1 MGIIYYK
8 RGSTGAVVKQIQKAL
23 KLISDGHF
31 GPLTEEAVKDFQRE
45 NGLKVDGI
53 VGPSTLA
60 LLIPERLKRSERT
73 ITEIIIHCSATPDG
87 KDYTVDDIRRWHKQ
101 RGYSDVGYHYIVY
114 RNGIL
119 AQGRDVN
126 IIGAHAAGHNAHSI
140 GICYIGG
147 MNAENTQPEDTR
159 TLRQKARLLSLLVHL
174 RKLYPNARII
184 GHRDLSEDKNG
195 NGIIEPSEWMKACP
209 SFDAKSEYHRI

>member
-1 MGIIYYK
+1 MGMTFYK
-8 RGSTGAVVKQIQKAL
+8 RGSTGAVVKQIQEAL
-23 KLISDGHF
+23 FLLADGIY
-31 GPLTEEAVKDFQRE
+31 GAMTEDAVKVFQRE
-45 NGLKVDGI
+45 NGLTVDGI
-53 VGPSTLA
+53 VGPATLA
-60 LLIPERLKRSERT
+60 KLIPQRLKKSERK
-73 ITEIIIHCSATPDG
+73 ITEIIVHCSATPEG

-114 RNGIL
+114 RNGQL
-119 AQGRDVN
+119 VQGRDVN
-126 IIGAHAAGHNAHSI
+126 IIGAHASGHNAHSI

-147 MNAENTQPEDTR
+147 MSADNTRPEDTR
-159 TLRQKARLLSLLVHL
+159 TLRQKGRLLSLLVDL

-195 NGIIEPSEWMKACP
+195 DGIIEPSEWMKACP

>member
-1 MGIIYYK
+1 MTFYK
-8 RGSTGAVVKQIQKAL
+8 RGSTGAVVKQIQEAL
-23 KLISDGHF
+23 FLLADGIY
-31 GPLTEEAVKDFQRE
+31 GAMTEDAVKVFQRE
-45 NGLKVDGI
+45 NGLTVDGI
-53 VGPSTLA
+53 VGPATLA
-60 LLIPERLKRSERT
+60 KLIPQRLKKSERK

-126 IIGAHAAGHNAHSI
+126 IIGAHASGHNAHSI

-147 MNAENTQPEDTR
+147 MSADNTRPEDTR
-159 TLRQKARLLSLLVHL
+159 TLRQKGRLLSLLVDL

>member
-1 MGIIYYK
+1 MGMTFYK
-8 RGSTGAVVKQIQKAL
+8 RGSTGAVVKQIQEAL
-23 KLISDGHF
+23 YLLADGIY
-31 GPLTEEAVKDFQRE
+31 GAMTEDAVKVFQRE
-45 NGLKVDGI
+45 NGLTVDGI
-53 VGPSTLA
+53 VGPATLA
-60 LLIPERLKRSERT
+60 KLIPQRLKKSERK

-126 IIGAHAAGHNAHSI
+126 IIGAHASGHNAHSI

-147 MNAENTQPEDTR
+147 MNAENTHPEDTR
-159 TLRQKARLLSLLVHL
+159 TLRQKGRLLSLLVDL
-174 RKLYPNARII
+174 RKLYPNARSV

-195 NGIIEPSEWMKACP
+195 DGIIEPSEWMKACP

>member
-1 MGIIYYK
+1 MTFYK
-8 RGSTGAVVKQIQKAL
+8 RGSTGAVVKQIQEAL
-23 KLISDGHF
+23 FLLADGIY
-31 GPLTEEAVKDFQRE
+31 GAMTEDAVKVFQRE
-45 NGLKVDGI
+45 NGLTVDGI
-53 VGPSTLA
+53 VGPATLA
-60 LLIPERLKRSERT
+60 KLIPQRLKKSERK

-126 IIGAHAAGHNAHSI
+126 IIGAHASGHNAHSI

-147 MNAENTQPEDTR
+147 MSADNTR
-159 TLRQKARLLSLLVHL
+159 GR
-174 RKLYPNARII
+174 
-184 GHRDLSEDKNG
+184 
-195 NGIIEPSEWMKACP
+195 
-209 SFDAKSEYHRI
+209 

>member
-1 MGIIYYK
+1 MGMTFYK
-8 RGSTGAVVKQIQKAL
+8 RGSTGAVVKQIQEAL
-23 KLISDGHF
+23 FLLADGIY
-31 GPLTEEAVKDFQRE
+31 GAITEDAVKVFQRE
-45 NGLKVDGI
+45 NGLTVDGI
-53 VGPSTLA
+53 VGPATLA
-60 LLIPERLKRSERT
+60 KLIPQRLKKSERK

-87 KDYTVDDIRRWHKQ
+87 KDFTVDDIRRWHKQ

-126 IIGAHAAGHNAHSI
+126 TIGAHAVGHNAHSI

-159 TLRQKARLLSLLVHL
+159 TLRQKARLLSLLVDL

-184 GHRDLSEDKNG
+184 GHRDLSLDKNG
-195 NGIIEPSEWMKACP
+195 DGIIEPSEWMKACP

>member
-1 MGIIYYK
+1 MGMTFYK
-8 RGSTGAVVKQIQKAL
+8 RGSTGAVVKQIQEAL
-23 KLISDGHF
+23 FLLADGIY
-31 GPLTEEAVKDFQRE
+31 GAMTEDAVKVFQRE
-45 NGLKVDGI
+45 NGLTVDGI
-53 VGPSTLA
+53 VGPATLA
-60 LLIPERLKRSERT
+60 KLIPQRLKKSERK

-126 IIGAHAAGHNAHSI
+126 IIGAHASGHNAHSI

-147 MNAENTQPEDTR
+147 MSADNTRPEDTR
-159 TLRQKARLLSLLVHL
+159 TLRQKGRLLSLLVDL

>member
-1 MGIIYYK
+1 MGMIFYK
-8 RGSTGAVVKQIQKAL
+8 RGSTGAVVKQIQEAL
-23 KLISDGHF
+23 FLLADGIY
-31 GPLTEEAVKDFQRE
+31 GAITEDAVKVFQRE
-45 NGLKVDGI
+45 NGLTVDGI
-53 VGPSTLA
+53 VGPATLA
-60 LLIPERLKRSERT
+60 KLIPQRLKKSERK

-126 IIGAHAAGHNAHSI
+126 IIGAHAAGHNAHSV

-147 MNAENTQPEDTR
+147 MSADNSRPEDTR
-159 TLRQKARLLSLLVHL
+159 TLRQKARLLSLLVDL

>member
-1 MGIIYYK
+1 MTFYK
-8 RGSTGAVVKQIQKAL
+8 RGSTGAVVKQIQEAL
-23 KLISDGHF
+23 FLLADGIY
-31 GPLTEEAVKDFQRE
+31 GAMTEDAVKVFQRE
-45 NGLKVDGI
+45 NGLTVDGI
-53 VGPSTLA
+53 VGPATLA
-60 LLIPERLKRSERT
+60 KLIPQRLKKSERK

-126 IIGAHAAGHNAHSI
+126 TIGAHASGHNAHSI

-147 MNAENTQPEDTR
+147 MSADNTRPEDTR
-159 TLRQKARLLSLLVHL
+159 TLRQKGRLLSLLVDL

-195 NGIIEPSEWMKACP
+195 DGIIEPSEWMKACP

>member
-8 RGSTGAVVKQIQKAL
+8 RGSTGAVVKQIQEAL
-23 KLISDGHF
+23 HLLADGIY
-31 GPLTEEAVKDFQRE
+31 GAITEDAVKVFQRE
-45 NGLKVDGI
+45 NGLTVDGI
-53 VGPSTLA
+53 VGPATLA
-60 LLIPERLKRSERT
+60 KLVPQRLKKSERK
-73 ITEIIIHCSATPDG
+73 ITEIIIHCSATPEG
-87 KDYTVDDIRRWHKQ
+87 RDYTVDDIRRWHKE

-119 AQGRDVN
+119 AQGRDINVV
-126 IIGAHAAGHNAHSI
+126 GAHASGHNAHSI

-159 TLRQKARLLSLLVHL
+159 TLRQKARLLSLLVDL

-195 NGIIEPSEWMKACP
+195 DGIIDSSEWMKACP

>member
-8 RGSTGAVVKQIQKAL
+8 RGSTGAVVKQIQEAL
-23 KLISDGHF
+23 YLLADGIY
-31 GPLTEEAVKDFQRE
+31 GAITEDAVKVFQRE
-45 NGLKVDGI
+45 NGLTVDGI
-53 VGPSTLA
+53 VGPATLA
-60 LLIPERLKRSERT
+60 KLIPQRLKKSERK
-73 ITEIIIHCSATPDG
+73 ITEIIVHCSATPDG

-114 RNGIL
+114 RNGQL
-119 AQGRDVN
+119 VQGRDINV
-126 IIGAHAAGHNAHSI
+126 IGAHAAGHNAHSV

-147 MNAENTQPEDTR
+147 MSADNSRPEDTR
-159 TLRQKARLLSLLVHL
+159 TLRQKARLLSLLVDL
-174 RKLYPNARII
+174 RKLYPNARIV

-195 NGIIEPSEWMKACP
+195 DGIIDSSEWMKACP

>member
-8 RGSTGAVVKQIQKAL
+8 RGSTGAVVKQIQEAL
-23 KLISDGHF
+23 HLLADGIY
-31 GPLTEEAVKDFQRE
+31 GAITEDAVKVFQRE
-45 NGLKVDGI
+45 NGLTVDGI

-60 LLIPERLKRSERT
+60 KLIPQRLKKSERK

-126 IIGAHAAGHNAHSI
+126 IIGAHASGHNAHSI

-159 TLRQKARLLSLLVHL
+159 TLRQKARLLSLLVDL

>member
-53 VGPSTLA
+53 VGPSTLS
-60 LLIPERLKRSERT
+60 LLIPERLKRSERK
-73 ITEIIIHCSATPDG
+73 ITEIILHCSATPDG

-126 IIGAHAAGHNAHSI
+126 IIGAHASGHNAHSI
-140 GICYIGG
+140 GICYIGD
-147 MNAENTQPEDTR
+147 MNAENTRPEDTR
-159 TLRQKARLLSLLVHL
+159 TLRQKGRLLSLLVDL

-195 NGIIEPSEWMKACP
+195 DGIIEPSEWMKACP
-209 SFDAKSEYHRI
+209 SFDATSEYHRI

>member
-1 MGIIYYK
+1 MTFYK
-8 RGSTGAVVKQIQKAL
+8 RGSTGAVVKQIQEAL
-23 KLISDGHF
+23 FLLADGIY
-31 GPLTEEAVKDFQRE
+31 GAMTEDAVKVFQRE
-45 NGLKVDGI
+45 NGLTVDGI
-53 VGPSTLA
+53 VGPATLA
-60 LLIPERLKRSERT
+60 KLVPQRLKKSERK

-87 KDYTVDDIRRWHKQ
+87 RDYTVDDIRRWHKQ

-126 IIGAHAAGHNAHSI
+126 IIGAHASGHNAHSI

-147 MNAENTQPEDTR
+147 MSADNTRPEDTR
-159 TLRQKARLLSLLVHL
+159 TLRQKGRLLSLLVDL

-195 NGIIEPSEWMKACP
+195 DGIIEPSEWMKACP